1 MTYESKAK
9 LEMIDAI
16 FAKTKL
22 TDEEIA
28 TISGIP
34 QEEIAKR
41 RAQRWCR
48 QWHHLLKRPFKPDI
62 CQAFFIHKFAVLA
75 VSPLPYRNYPEVA
88 VSDFAE

>member
-9 LEMIDAI
+9 LEMIDAM

-28 TISGIP
+28 AISGIP

-41 RAQRWCR
+41 RAQR
-48 QWHHLLKRPFKPDI
+48 
-62 CQAFFIHKFAVLA
+62 
-75 VSPLPYRNYPEVA
+75 
-88 VSDFAE
+88 